1 MSKKIPLELRWR
13 QPQELPGPDDEVEIA
28 FCRYLDQTLRVTVA
42 PVERA
47 GPLPHPLAPTT
58 RVPGR
63 GRGWVTKIN
72 GEEVGEIVDFLDA
85 CYQGWA
91 SFVETVPRLARHL
104 TLATDQRSKREGWDL
119 ERMVQQV
126 AYDYSAADA
135 APAEPLAGGDGG
147 LPTGPRDA
155 AGGPDSG
162 RPPGPEPDAGTVWPA
177 PWTPA

>member
-1 MSKKIPLELRWR
+1 MSKHIPLELRWR
-13 QPQELPGPDDEVEIA
+13 QPQGLVEPGDEIEVA

-47 GPLPHPLAPTT
+47 GPLPHPLAPLTS
-58 RVPGR
+58 VPGR

-104 TLATDQRSKREGWDL
+104 TLATDQRSRREGWDR

-126 AYDYSAADA
+126 AYDYSAAPLEPFAGDA
-135 APAEPLAGGDGG
+135 GGVAAGREHPSPGADQGGPPGAEPDPGAV
-147 LPTGPRDA
+147 
-155 AGGPDSG
+155 
-162 RPPGPEPDAGTVWPA
+162 RPAPGPQA
-177 PWTPA
+177 P